1 MREIV
6 LVDGVRT
13 PFGNFGG
20 ALKDVT
26 AQTLGK
32 FVVSELLARTKL
44 APEQVEEVI
53 LGCCGQQSDAPNIAR
68 VIGLLAGIPK
78 EVPAYTVHRNCGSGL
93 QSVVN
98 AFQEIALGDADVVMA
113 GGTES
118 MSAAPY
124 VNRDL
129 RFGKRLRH
137 SELIDCL
144 WEGLTDPVCGQLMG
158 LTAENLAAE
167 FDISREAQDQ
177 YAISSHKR
185 AFMAARQGFFKDE
198 IVPVSIPK
206 KAAGKEVAP
215 ETFAADEGPNPALSA
230 QMLSMYPTI
239 FKPQG
244 GTVTPG
250 NACGMTDG
258 AAAILVASREKAEQL
273 GLTPMARIVS
283 YAAAGVEPERMGI
296 APAYAIPKALHKA
309 GLSLD
314 QMDLVEVNEAFAAQY
329 LSVEKKLGLD
339 REKTN
344 VNGGAIALGHPVGAS
359 GARVLLT
366 LAKELQRRGGKYG
379 VASLCIGGG
388 QGIAMVIE
396 SIAQG

>member
-1 MREIV
+1 MKEIV

-20 ALKDVT
+20 ALKDIT
-26 AQTLGK
+26 AQELGRI
-32 FVVSELLARTKL
+32 VVAELFDRTGVK
-44 APEQVEEVI
+44 PDQVDEVV
-53 LGCCGQQSDAPNIAR
+53 LGCCGQGSDAPNIAR
-68 VIGLLAGIPK
+68 VIGLKAGIPK

-98 AFQEIALGDADVVMA
+98 AFQQIALGDAELVVA

-118 MSAAPY
+118 MSNAPY
-124 VNRDL
+124 INRDI

-137 SELIDCL
+137 SELVDGL

-158 LTAENLAAE
+158 YTAENLAVE
-167 FDISREAQDQ
+167 FGISREDQDAF
-177 YAISSHKR
+177 AIQSHKR
-185 AFMAARQGFFKDE
+185 AFMAARKGVLKEE
-198 IVPVSIPK
+198 IVQVMIPK
-206 KAAGKEVAP
+206 KAAGKEVTP
-215 ETFAADEGPNPALSA
+215 EPFGADEGPNPALSA

-258 AAAILVASREKAEQL
+258 AVALLVTSREQAEGL
-273 GLTPMARIVS
+273 GMKPLARILA
-283 YAAAGVEPERMGI
+283 YASAGVEPERMGI
-296 APAYAIPKALHKA
+296 GPAHAIPKALEKA
-309 GLSLD
+309 GLSLS
-314 QMDLVEVNEAFAAQY
+314 QMDLIEVNEAFAAQY
-329 LSVEKKLGLD
+329 LAVEKQLGLD
-339 REKTN
+339 REKVN

-359 GARVLLT
+359 GARLLLT
-366 LAKELQRRGGKYG
+366 LAKELQRQGGRYG

-396 SIAQG
+396 NIAS